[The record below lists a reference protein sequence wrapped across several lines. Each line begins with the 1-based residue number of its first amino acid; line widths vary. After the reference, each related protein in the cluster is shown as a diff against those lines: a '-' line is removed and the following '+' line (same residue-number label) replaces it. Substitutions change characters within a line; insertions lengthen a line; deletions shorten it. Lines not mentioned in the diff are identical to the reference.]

1 VVNQVWNPV
10 EVEQRI
16 REISERISRGVSV
29 CDERY
34 RAHLAAERLYD
45 AAYAQAYMDHQ
56 GAAHEKRYAAELAT
70 LDERRSRDET
80 DAAYRYADRQA
91 RALENELRA
100 MQSVGAS
107 IRAMYQT
114 AGRGES

>member
-1 VVNQVWNPV
+1 MSEVWNPT
-10 EVEQRI
+10 EVENRI
-16 REISERISRGVSV
+16 REISGRIANGVAV
-29 CDERY
+29 CDRTY
-34 RAHLAAERLYD
+34 RAHLDAQRAYD
-45 AAYAQAYMDHQ
+45 AAFARAYMAHA

-70 LDERRSRDET
+70 AEKREERDKA

-91 RALENELRA
+91 KALTEELRA